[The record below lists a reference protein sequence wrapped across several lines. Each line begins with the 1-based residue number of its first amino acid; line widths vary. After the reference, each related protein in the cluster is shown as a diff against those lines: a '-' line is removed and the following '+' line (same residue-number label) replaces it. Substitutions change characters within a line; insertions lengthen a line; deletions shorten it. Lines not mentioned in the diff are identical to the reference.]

1 MSQRRATRL
10 VAPPLMKNDH
20 SDGSNIPWL
29 HGPRPVG
36 PGTKHI
42 FWHPTIEESDQR
54 VSVNTN
60 GIQWLNY
67 QDCKIC
73 KYYKQLRTNSNQAA
87 CLFLRGAATFFRWRT
102 QLWDPDSP
110 CPLLR
115 YHGYITAVCIM
126 IQLIFNS
133 SDSSGLPA
141 SFLKWTANH
150 KDLRGWF
157 WRSLRKCPSP
167 WGATI
172 LETFGTSS
180 WCNFPVF
187 CATTKLGR

>member
-29 HGPRPVG
+29 DEPRPVG

-54 VSVNTN
+54 VWVNTN

-73 KYYKQLRTNSNQAA
+73 KYYKQFRTNSNQAA
-87 CLFLRGAATFFRWRT
+87 CLFLRSAATFFRWRT

-115 YHGYITAVCIM
+115 YHGRISRQYVSW
-126 IQLIFNS
+126 FNS
-133 SDSSGLPA
+133 YSTHQIHQVCRPNVFKMNRKSQGSHGGDLFSVLEEMSLAMRRHNLGDVWY
-141 SFLKWTANH
+141 LK
-150 KDLRGWF
+150 L
-157 WRSLRKCPSP
+157 
-167 WGATI
+167 
-172 LETFGTSS
+172 
-180 WCNFPVF
+180 V
-187 CATTKLGR
+187 